1 MSTQGGPDGER
12 RRVEPAVPQATP
24 APAAR
29 QALRAVDGPALDRVR
44 SRLAAA
50 EVAPWLHA
58 EVARRMA
65 ERLPVIR
72 HRPRRVL
79 DWWPA
84 SSGSADLLRRAY
96 PDTPCQGVWPEGV
109 RAAAA
114 PTTPWWSPRRWR
126 HGTARPLP
134 VAIDTLGDASADLLW
149 ANMTLHWCADP
160 LAEMRRWH
168 RVIEA
173 DGFLMFSTF
182 GPGTLEALREVYR
195 MNGWGAAHAP
205 FVDMHDLGD
214 MLVEAGFA
222 DPVMDQETLTL
233 TWPDAGA
240 LLAELRHL
248 GANADPARHAGLRT
262 PRWRARLHA
271 ALAAAPAPAR
281 PAGLADPQA
290 GRCALGFEIVYGH
303 AFRPRARTRLA
314 ATTTVGLEDMRS
326 ILRARPER

>member
-1 MSTQGGPDGER
+1 MS
-12 RRVEPAVPQATP
+12 PASAPRP
-24 APAAR
+24 AP
-29 QALRAVDGPALDRVR
+29 RAVDAAALARVR
-44 SRLAAA
+44 ARLSAAPA
-50 EVAPWLHA
+50 APWLHA

-84 SSGSADLLRRAY
+84 TGGSAALLQRAY
-96 PDTPCQGVWPEGV
+96 PHTPCQGVWPEGV
-109 RAAAA
+109 
-114 PTTPWWSPRRWR
+114 PTGPASEPPWWSPRRWR
-126 HGTARPLP
+126 PAAAPAAT
-134 VAIDTLGDASADLLW
+134 VAADAVGAAAGDLLW

-168 RVIEA
+168 AAIEA

-182 GPGTLEALREVYR
+182 GPGTLEALREIYR
-195 MNGWGAAHAP
+195 AQGWGPSHAA

-240 LLAELRHL
+240 LLAELRQL
-248 GANADPARHAGLRT
+248 GANVEPARHAGLRT

-271 ALAAAPAPAR
+271 ALVAASTPPGRADGG
-281 PAGLADPQA
+281 AGPQA
-290 GRCALGFEIVYGH
+290 GRCALGFEVVYGH
-303 AFRPRARTRLA
+303 AFRPRPRPRVAE
-314 ATTTVGLEDMRS
+314 TTTVGLEDMRS
-326 ILRARPER
+326 ILRARPEG